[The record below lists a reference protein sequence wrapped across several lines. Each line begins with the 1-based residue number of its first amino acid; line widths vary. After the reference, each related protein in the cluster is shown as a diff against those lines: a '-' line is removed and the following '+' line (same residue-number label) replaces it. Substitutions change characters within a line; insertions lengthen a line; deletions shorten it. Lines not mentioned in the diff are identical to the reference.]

1 MGNSLRQLYL
11 IVVESES
18 DNVAA
23 FPANRAPGHTRAN
36 AAAET
41 NLVKGRWRGCVL
53 NSLKIPP
60 LYLSFNG

>member
-41 NLVKGRWRGCVL
+41 NLVQSRSSIAAEVEGI
-53 NSLKIPP
+53 IP
-60 LYLSFNG
+60 